1 VLGGGPSPRN
11 AGGAADVS
19 LQRRTAQ
26 QEVSQPMHRGIAVAG
41 AAGALLAGL
50 AAPWSPAAAQGP
62 KVLRVGTFA
71 GIPGQY
77 ASIQAAVDAAGSGD
91 WILVAPGD
99 YHESPGTTGVRI
111 TTPGIHLRGMDR
123 NGVIVDGTRPGAPGA
138 CSGDLAWQDF
148 GATGSGR
155 DGVVVLKTDGV
166 SVENLTVCNYFGN
179 LVWFNGGDGSGQI
192 GLGAFH
198 GAYLSATT
206 TFFDAARPSASYGL
220 FVSNSRGPGDLTHTY
235 ASNMS
240 DSSYYVGACPDCNTT
255 LDDAHAEFSNLGFSG
270 TNAGGHLLIENSE
283 WNDNRTGIAPNSM
296 NNDDAPPPQDG
307 ACPGGAPGPLGTGS
321 CTIIEHNNV
330 HDNNN
335 ADVPGYSN
343 PGLTDLGGGS
353 SGPVGTGIYL
363 VGDQNDTVL
372 DNSVWNNDAW
382 GIMVSDRPD
391 NETAPP
397 DSSCQGG
404 DTVPTQEQSTC
415 YFPAFGNE
423 VAGNSLH
430 DNGSW
435 NNPTNGDLA
444 DITLAHDPGNC
455 WHDNTRPDA
464 SAPSSDPP
472 ALQQTHASCGQ
483 ANAGDLAGP
492 GGAEEVCAVGLAPC
506 PFANYPEGTK
516 VTLQPMSPQPTMP
529 NPCAGVP
536 ANPWCTRPATATAA
550 LVPASSGGATA
561 VSAAAIGTPNTAA
574 APAAA
579 GSGLAAAGA
588 LLGGTLLLPR
598 RRRRRPTRG

>member
-1 VLGGGPSPRN
+1 LHI
-11 AGGAADVS
+11 
-19 LQRRTAQ
+19 
-26 QEVSQPMHRGIAVAG
+26 HRGIAVAG
-41 AAGALLAGL
+41 AAGAVLAGL
-50 AAPWSPAAAQGP
+50 AAPAASTAAQGP
-62 KVLRVGTFA
+62 RVLLVGTFD

-77 ASIQAAVDAAGSGD
+77 TSIQAAVNAASSGD

-99 YHESPGTTGVRI
+99 YHESPGTTGVKI

-123 NGVIVDGTRPGAPGA
+123 NGVVVDGTKPGAPTP
-138 CSGDLAWQDF
+138 CSSDPAWQDF
-148 GATGSGR
+148 GSTGGGR
-155 DGVVVLKTDGV
+155 NGVVVFKADGV

-179 LVWFNGGDGSGQI
+179 LVWFNGGDGSGQV
-192 GLGAFH
+192 GMGAYH
-198 GAYLSATT
+198 GAYLNATT
-206 TFFDAARPSASYGL
+206 TFFDASKPSGSYGI
-220 FVSNSRGPGDLTHTY
+220 FVSNAKGPGDLTHTY
-235 ASNMS
+235 SSNMS
-240 DSSYYVGACPDCNTT
+240 DSSYYVGACPDCNVVI
-255 LDDAHAEFSNLGFSG
+255 DDAHAEFSNLGYSG
-270 TNAGGHLLIENSE
+270 TNSGGHVLIENSE

-296 NNDDAPPPQDG
+296 NNDDAPPPQNG
-307 ACPGGAPGPLGTGS
+307 ACPNGDPGPLGTGS

-372 DNSVWNNDAW
+372 DNNVWNNDGW

-391 NETAPP
+391 NESAPP

-404 DTVPTQEQSTC
+404 YTVPGLEHSVC

-435 NNPTNGDLA
+435 GNPSNGDLA
-444 DITLAHDPGNC
+444 DITLAHAPGNC
-455 WHDNTRPDA
+455 WHDNTRPDG
-464 SAPSSDPP
+464 SAPSTDPP
-472 ALQQTHASCGQ
+472 ALQSTHATCGQ

-492 GGAEEVCAVGLAPC
+492 GGAEEACAVGLVPC
-506 PFANYPEGTK
+506 PFANYPQGTQ
-516 VTLQPMSPQPTMP
+516 VVLQPMKPQPTMP
-529 NPCAGVP
+529 DPCAGVP
-536 ANPWCTRPATATAA
+536 ANPWCAAGTTAA
-550 LVPASSGGATA
+550 AARVVPASTGGATE
-561 VSAAAIGTPNTAA
+561 AAIGTPNTSAA

-579 GSGLAAAGA
+579 GAGLAAAGA
-588 LLGGTLLLPR
+588 MLGGAVLLR
-598 RRRRRPTRG
+598 RRRRRAG